1 MRFTVTKSKLWNFK
15 QASRA
20 QRKKT
25 DADRADDKHG
35 RFIRIKAEKV
45 THSAVDISE
54 REHRVQIMRIPAVG
68 EDVLERFGFTEQVP
82 GFLCLRYRDHSL
94 QGKNMPTVHYPS
106 PLPKEWRS
114 WITFHIGSTPER
126 RILTSLYL

>member
-1 MRFTVTKSKLWNFK
+1 MSVKPIHVIDRSPSGAVCRNKIKTLEFQTSIQGAK
-15 QASRA
+15 
-20 QRKKT
+20 KKT

-82 GFLCLRYRDHSL
+82 GFLCLRYRGRSL

-114 WITFHIGSTPER
+114 
-126 RILTSLYL
+126 